1 MVLSGTGGRFSFS
14 SIRGRGCGQSFVL
27 SGRPERAEG
36 EVGQP
41 QFIDPG
47 RCEGFGRTA
56 DGRAHQTAAAA
67 LIHRMPLERGVI
79 ESAQDRQ
86 RGIGW

>member
-1 MVLSGTGGRFSFS
+1 
-14 SIRGRGCGQSFVL
+14 
-27 SGRPERAEG
+27 
-36 EVGQP
+36 
-41 QFIDPG
+41 
-47 RCEGFGRTA
+47 
-56 DGRAHQTAAAA
+56 